1 MILGNSL
8 EAIVEACYL
17 GESLTKKTGRAN
29 ILVNPKDYLDYIIGR
44 TIIINSDVIP
54 IDTIKTLQENKNKI
68 ICRVKREDFPYYPYV
83 LRVNFNVRW
92 NGQILECPKTNIPEI
107 SSWIWGSEDFELE
120 FDTGEKPVMYF
131 PKIKGIPRELLI
143 DECGNLNFLGW
154 VLQQVGVNVTLETKF
169 HDMDVIKTKK
179 LVTLPE

>member
-44 TIIINSDVIP
+44 TIIINSDIIP

-107 SSWIWGSEDFELE
+107 ELISRI
-120 FDTGEKPVMYF
+120 TGKD
-131 PKIKGIPRELLI
+131 G
-143 DECGNLNFLGW
+143 
-154 VLQQVGVNVTLETKF
+154 
-169 HDMDVIKTKK
+169 K
-179 LVTLPE
+179 LVYQSNAYPANIKFVDQDFFNLFPYYTFVEGSSDGFDKSNNAIILFD